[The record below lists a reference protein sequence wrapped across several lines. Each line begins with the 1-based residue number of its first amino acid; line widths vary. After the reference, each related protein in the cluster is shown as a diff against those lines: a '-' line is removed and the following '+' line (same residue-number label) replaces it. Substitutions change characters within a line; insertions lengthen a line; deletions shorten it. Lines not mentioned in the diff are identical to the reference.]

1 MLALDHLK
9 DFRIVQITLP
19 IRDEQPLTL
28 ECVVRRRSVN
38 TIEAAFLPGQLPL
51 KDLDINGFCRLFFME
66 ENRPFRLRSTI
77 EEVIDGEKLRLKT
90 AEMVMHFGD
99 REFFRVD
106 ADLTYKYRRLVE
118 SEDAKTRQM
127 SARVNI
133 SGCGIRLPLL
143 DAVRLNEKIALTL
156 ILSQDPLKVTCCVGQ
171 VKRLCPFSGGQKGA
185 ALHFIE
191 IEPADRD
198 AIIAFCM
205 ATQREELRN
214 KVQTRD
220 LG

>member
-9 DFRIVQITLP
+9 DFRIVTIVLP
-19 IRDEQPLTL
+19 LKDEQILTL
-28 ECVVRRRSVN
+28 ECVARRRSAN
-38 TIEAAFLPGQLPL
+38 TIEAAFPPGQLPL
-51 KDLDINGFCRLFFME
+51 NDLDINGSCRLFFVE
-66 ENRPFRLRSTI
+66 EGRPFRLRSTI
-77 EEVIDGEKLRLKT
+77 EEVVDGEKLRLK
-90 AEMVMHFGD
+90 AVEMIMHFGD

-118 SEDAKTRQM
+118 GEDAKPRQM

-133 SGCGIRLPLL
+133 SGCGIRLPLQ
-143 DAVRLNEKIALTL
+143 DPVRLNEKISLTL
-156 ILSQDPLKVTCCVGQ
+156 ILSQDPLKVARCVAQ
-171 VKRLCPFSGGQKGA
+171 VKRLCPFSGGQRGA

>member
-19 IRDEQPLTL
+19 IKDGQTLTL
-28 ECVVRRRSVN
+28 ECVARRRSVN
-38 TIEAAFLPGQLPL
+38 TIETAFLPGQLPL
-51 KDLDINGFCRLFFME
+51 KDLDINGACRLFFVE
-66 ENRPFRLRSTI
+66 EDRPFRLRSTI
-77 EEVIDGEKLRLKT
+77 EEVIDGEKLRLK
-90 AEMVMHFGD
+90 AVEMSMHFGD

-106 ADLTYKYRRLVE
+106 ADLTFKYRRMVE
-118 SEDAKTRQM
+118 GEEAKPRQM
-127 SARVNI
+127 SGRVNI

-156 ILSQDPLKVTCCVGQ
+156 ILSQDPLKVVRCVAQ

-185 ALHFIE
+185 ALHFVE

-205 ATQREELRN
+205 AAQREELRN

-220 LG
+220 QG

>member
-19 IRDEQPLTL
+19 IRDEQTLTL
-28 ECVVRRRSVN
+28 ECVARRRSVN
-38 TIEAAFLPGQLPL
+38 TIEAAFPPGQLPL
-51 KDLDINGFCRLFFME
+51 KDLDLDGFCRLFFME
-66 ENRPFRLRSTI
+66 EDRPFRLRSTI
-77 EEVIDGEKLRLKT
+77 EEVLDGEKLRLKAVET
-90 AEMVMHFGD
+90 PMQFGD
-99 REFFRVD
+99 REFFRID
-106 ADLTYKYRRLVE
+106 TDLTFKYRRLVE
-118 SEDAKTRQM
+118 GEEAKSRQM

-133 SGCGIRLPLL
+133 SGCGIRLPLP
-143 DAVRLNEKIALTL
+143 DAVRMNEKIALTL
-156 ILSQDPLKVTCCVGQ
+156 VLSQDPLKVARCVAQ

-185 ALHFIE
+185 ALHFLE

-205 ATQREELRN
+205 AAQREELRN

>member
-19 IRDEQPLTL
+19 IREEQTLTL
-28 ECVVRRRSVN
+28 ECVARRRSVN

-51 KDLDINGFCRLFFME
+51 KDLDINGSCRLFFVE

-77 EEVIDGEKLRLKT
+77 EEVIDGEKLRLK
-90 AEMVMHFGD
+90 AVEMVMHFGD

-106 ADLTYKYRRLVE
+106 TDLTFKYRRLVE
-118 SEDAKTRQM
+118 GEDAKTRQL

-133 SGCGIRLPLL
+133 SGCGIRLPLP
-143 DAVRLNEKIALTL
+143 DAVRMNEKIALTL
-156 ILSQDPLKVTCCVGQ
+156 ILSQDPLKVARCVAQ
-171 VKRLCPFSGGQKGA
+171 VKRLCSFAGGQKGA

-191 IEPADRD
+191 IEPVDRD
-198 AIIAFCM
+198 AIISFCM